1 MHLFN
6 SEETLT
12 ATHDHADEKA
22 CNLIHAFLK
31 KGGRVQ
37 PHTINPTPLWPAD
50 FFHLDKSSLF
60 QRSPIEEQY
69 QILSYCTQD
78 LLNESY
84 FIEKIGIAYAAKLVL
99 LSPSTEAKQLFSFIG
114 ADEATHLEW
123 ILPYIP
129 EAIRTQPTGPLL
141 ALITQITQLN
151 NANLLYYLVQI
162 ILEGWGL
169 KHYKSLSQYCL
180 DPYFKTILDRI
191 LQDEALHHHSGK
203 ILFSSDTLTAPELY
217 IIKDTLKAYCDL
229 VRVGP
234 QAVIKAVDKVKGG
247 LSRKTQIELFN
258 DLEGEQSA
266 KEKLDL
272 LFKLMNQPGLEKIV
286 QELCIEGYFTPYAAT
301 SLLREILPLLDTV

>member
-6 SEETLT
+6 SQETLT

-22 CNLIHAFLK
+22 CHLINAFLK
-31 KGGRVQ
+31 RGGRLQ
-37 PHTINPTPLWPAD
+37 TKMINSTPLWPAD
-50 FFHLDKSSLF
+50 FFHLDKSSLY
-60 QRSPIEEQY
+60 QRSSIEEQY

-123 ILPYIP
+123 ISPYIP
-129 EAIRTQPTGPLL
+129 EAIRTQPASSLL
-141 ALITQITQLN
+141 TLIIQITQLN

-203 ILFSSDTLTAPELY
+203 ILFSSETLTHHELY
-217 IIKDTLKAYCDL
+217 LIKDTLKAYCDL

-234 QAVIKAVDKVKGG
+234 QAVIRAVDKVKGG
-247 LSRKTQIELFN
+247 LSRQAEISLFN
-258 DLEGEQSA
+258 DLEGEKTS

-272 LFKLMNQPGLEKIV
+272 LCKLMTQPGLEKIV
-286 QELCIEGYFTPYAAT
+286 QEIKDESYFIPYAVT
-301 SLLREILPLLDTV
+301 PLVRDDVPALHTV